1 MKLIGIDLDG
11 TLLNSE
17 QKISEKNVNALKE
30 LSQDFLPFIC
40 SGREVEDIK
49 MILKKSNFTL
59 PVVGLNGAL
68 GYDGDKLIF
77 EFSFDPQSVREAN
90 RIISR
95 FPTKVYTN
103 RGSYESQ
110 NYKDEMQKVFR
121 EIGSEF
127 SIEELN
133 YELDYEKTISS
144 TAYESIE
151 EVISQEDIKIYKLFI
166 FIPNRQVKKK
176 IYTRLGEVANISVT
190 ESAAVNLEIVPNNV
204 SKGFV
209 FDHMR
214 KIYNLNDPLKI
225 AIGDSLNDLEMF
237 KSADL
242 SFAMANGHK
251 TIKEIADHITVTNDE
266 DGVSEALSKICNLS
280 I

>member
-77 EFSFDPQSVREAN
+77 EFAFDPKSVREAN
-90 RIISR
+90 RIISG

-133 YELDYEKTISS
+133 YELDYEKTIRS

-166 FIPNRQVKKK
+166 FIPNRQVKKE

-266 DGVSEALSKICNLS
+266 DGVSEALSKICALS
-280 I
+280 L

>member
-77 EFSFDPQSVREAN
+77 EFAFDPQSVREAN

-133 YELDYEKTISS
+133 YELDYEKTIRS

-166 FIPNRQVKKK
+166 FIPNRQVKKE

-209 FDHMR
+209 FDHIR

-266 DGVSEALSKICNLS
+266 DGVSEALSKICALS
-280 I
+280 L

>member
-1 MKLIGIDLDG
+1 MKLVGIDLDG

-17 QKISEKNVNALKE
+17 QKISKKNVSALKS
-30 LSQDFLPFIC
+30 LPDNFLPFIC

-77 EFSFDPQSVREAN
+77 EFAFDPQSVREAN

-110 NYKDEMQKVFR
+110 NYKYEMQKVFR

-133 YELDYEKTISS
+133 YELDYEKTIRS

-166 FIPNRQVKKK
+166 FIPNRQVKKE

>member
-77 EFSFDPQSVREAN
+77 EFAFDPQSVREAN

-133 YELDYEKTISS
+133 YELDYEKTIRS

-166 FIPNRQVKKK
+166 FIPNRQVKKE

-266 DGVSEALSKICNLS
+266 DGVSEALSKICALS
-280 I
+280 L

>member
-77 EFSFDPQSVREAN
+77 EFAFDPQSVREAN

-133 YELDYEKTISS
+133 YELDYEKTIRS

-166 FIPNRQVKKK
+166 FIPNRQVKKE

-209 FDHMR
+209 FEHMR

-266 DGVSEALSKICNLS
+266 DGVSEALSKICALS
-280 I
+280 L